1 MRWLTHDWLTL
12 LPAPW
17 AQIALVLVALVCGG
31 IVGAEFEYKR
41 KSVGVHTLTLVSFGA
56 AVFTMVNAALDF
68 RTPIAAQVVSG
79 IGFLGAGVILRG
91 PYGIMGLTSAA
102 MIWAMAAI
110 GMTVGLGYAGAGVA
124 LSFLLLGSSS
134 LISVWQHRFFAAGTA
149 SWAILTYRVNGG
161 KTIIKIKKGLGEYDF
176 PASSY
181 EMLAP
186 LSPAGENGQPGAA
199 GLGRMRV
206 LYHETQRRHREC
218 LAYLAS
224 LTEVEEICSEPAVAA
239 DVLPGSRSEAGA
251 NSNG

>member
-1 MRWLTHDWLTL
+1 MKWLTHDWLTL
-12 LPAPW
+12 LPTPW

-149 SWAILTYRVNGG
+149 SWATLTFRVTGG
-161 KTIIKIKKGLGEYDF
+161 KTIIK
-176 PASSY
+176 
-181 EMLAP
+181 MLAP
-186 LSPAGENGQPGAA
+186 LSPAGGNEQPGAA

-239 DVLPGSRSEAGA
+239 DLLPGSRSEAGA